1 MKRNRRAVSASF
13 PKALHALL
21 LLGMGLM
28 IPCYAFTVLNVTLSP
43 WPLYDRSRPALLLLT
58 ALFAAALLLL
68 LRAADRPFFALHE
81 RRVLIFA
88 AAFYF
93 AVQMTMA
100 HVLRFV
106 PVTDAEQCFTAAQLI
121 VDTGTF
127 GNVERPWVY
136 FTRYPFNLGFV
147 YTLAGIFR
155 FFGLLGWGDRFMQAA
170 LVCSAL
176 FTLGLLAGARVCRQ
190 MGGVRAEMRM
200 LLLCASCLPFLYCT
214 TELYTD
220 AFSLAFPTMTV
231 YAFCR
236 IRRTEDAR
244 GRALWAL
251 AFALAAF
258 FGAQIKFTSV
268 IAAIA
273 CMITLAF
280 ERRGRAALCA
290 LVMLAA
296 VFAGGNAVMDGY
308 TARHLSAEDI
318 RQNELP
324 RLHHIAMGLPIHED
338 EGYGQYG
345 DGGWLIF
352 STSFEDPEARREA
365 LWQVVVDRVYYLR
378 YPNRLL
384 NMMSRKNLST
394 FGDGTFWLNEIIEAD
409 EHAPDNAV
417 KQVIFGQGRLYPAY
431 YHLCTALFMAQMVI
445 AALACAQAI
454 RRRDTSG
461 APLFI
466 ALLGIFLLLCIWE
479 TRARYFF
486 QFELVLL
493 CAGALLN
500 PQSGFLSR
508 EAKKGSGDN
517 VPRWVLGRQP

>member
-1 MKRNRRAVSASF
+1 MKSIVR
-13 PKALHALL
+13 KALRALL
-21 LLGMGLM
+21 LFGMGLM

-43 WPLYDRSRPALLLLT
+43 WPLYDRSRAVLVVLT
-58 ALFAAALLLL
+58 AVCAALLVLA
-68 LRAADRPFFALHE
+68 LRAADRHAAFFARHE
-81 RRVLIFA
+81 RRVLLIA

-93 AVQMTMA
+93 AVQMIMTHA
-100 HVLRFV
+100 LRFV

-147 YTLAGIFR
+147 YALAGIFR

-170 LVCSAL
+170 LVCTAL
-176 FTLGLLAGARVCRQ
+176 FSLGLLAGARVCRE
-190 MGGVRAEMRM
+190 MGGVKAQMRM
-200 LLLCASCLPFLYCT
+200 LILCASCLPFLYCT

-231 YAFCR
+231 YCFCR
-236 IRRTEDAR
+236 IRRAGRAR

-251 AFALAAF
+251 AFALTAF
-258 FGAQIKFTSV
+258 AGAQIKFTSV

-273 CMITLAF
+273 CMIVLVF
-280 ERRGRAALCA
+280 ERRGRASLCA

-296 VFAGGNAVMDGY
+296 TFLGGGALVDGY

-318 RQNELP
+318 QKNELP

-352 STSFEDPEARREA
+352 STSFEDPQERREA
-365 LWQVVVDRVYYLR
+365 LLEEVIDRVYYLR
-378 YPNRLL
+378 YPSRLL

-394 FGDGTFWLNEIIEAD
+394 FGDGTFRLNEIIEAD
-409 EHAPDNAV
+409 EHEPDNAV

-445 AALACAQAI
+445 AMLACAQALL
-454 RRRDTSG
+454 RRETAG
-461 APLFI
+461 AALFI
-466 ALLGIFLLLCIWE
+466 ALVGMFLLLCIWE

-486 QFELVLL
+486 QFEMVLL
-493 CAGALLN
+493 CAGALLE
-500 PQSGFLSR
+500 SGKKR
-508 EAKKGSGDN
+508 EGARRMLFFSNAGK
-517 VPRWVLGRQP
+517 